1 MGTSM
6 KTLTTQLNLMRI
18 NSPFM
23 RKRSMPAWSWKKKEK
38 KEFTH
43 TWTKPIRELKL
54 M

>member
-1 MGTSM
+1 M

-18 NSPFM
+18 NSLFI
-23 RKRSMPAWSWKKKEK
+23 RERSMLAWSWEKKKK

-43 TWTKPIRELKL
+43 TWRKPIREVKL